1 MFRNHEF
8 MVCPLKHVIIT
19 IHLFSG
25 KKKDDMQTVLTIY
38 YVKKIEYF
46 YARHDPD
53 FVKNAR
59 LLKCVLFF

>member
-1 MFRNHEF
+1 MLLLLYIFFLE
-8 MVCPLKHVIIT
+8 
-19 IHLFSG
+19 